1 MAWSNHMNLSP
12 EALAVHHRL
21 STDLPFFFERAPILV
36 KNKKGDIVT
45 FRLNRA
51 QQHIHNC
58 LEKQLRETGRV
69 RALIVKGRQEGCSL
83 YLTGRNYFKCSRNKG
98 ITALLIS
105 HDAKATD
112 HLFSMIKRYQKY
124 VNPVLAPKEG
134 TANRNQLAFSELESS
149 FSVGTAGNEDIG
161 RGGTHQIFHWSEVAY
176 TKNAELIQD
185 GAMQT
190 VPNSA
195 GTEIVLESTA
205 NGPVGLFYNMCDAAL
220 HGKGEYQLIFVP
232 WWWMDEYEEPERPGV
247 NNEPY
252 TAEEE
257 EYCAQNLGEYPPMVA
272 RRKMLWRRAK
282 IFEFGGSVNMERG
295 LRKFRQV
302 YPANPVEAF
311 QASGVGLVSPAAI
324 MAARKN
330 IGLSDENAP
339 LIMGVDSA
347 GGGEESDRTVLAFRR
362 GRVFEEF
369 IKVPKMPNMDMAL
382 AGVVVNE
389 IKKRGVDMCF
399 IDVGFGH
406 GTIDRLH
413 ELGYRRVVQAVGFGE
428 RALRPDVYMNKRSE
442 MLIEAAEWINGRGV
456 RIPDSDELH
465 SDLAA
470 VPIDETTSNGLKYIK
485 PKKDIKKL
493 LGGKSTDIF
502 DAFALT
508 FAYPVRKNGFGSA
521 RNSGAGVNGIGGSDF
536 GWSKK
541 DGGKSPLSSRNRDRN
556 MGRGGRGR

>member
-1 MAWSNHMNLSP
+1 MQLTSAEL
-12 EALAVHHRL
+12 EVHHRL
-21 STDLPFFFERAPILV
+21 NTDLPFFMAQAPMVV
-36 KNKKGDIVT
+36 KNKKGELVV

-58 LEKQLRETGRV
+58 LERQRRETGKV
-69 RALIVKGRQEGCSL
+69 RALILKGRQEGCSL
-83 YLTGRNYFKCSRNKG
+83 YMTARNYWISTRRRG
-98 ITALLIS
+98 ISSLLIS
-105 HDAKATD
+105 HDGKATD
-112 HLFSMIKRYQKY
+112 HLFSMVKRYQKY
-124 VNPVLAPKEG
+124 INPVLRPAEG
-134 TANRNQLAFSELESS
+134 AANRYQLVFSNLESS
-149 FSVGTAGNEDIG
+149 FSVGTAGNEDVG
-161 RGGTHQIFHWSEVAY
+161 RGGTHQLFHWSEVAY

-190 VPNSA
+190 VPNA
-195 GTEIVLESTA
+195 DGTEIVLESTA

-220 HGKGEYQLIFVP
+220 HNKGEYQLIFVP
-232 WWWMDEYEEPERPGV
+232 WWWMEEYEEQDRGQPEFSQ
-247 NNEPY
+247 
-252 TAEEE
+252 EEA
-257 EYCAQNLGEYPPMVA
+257 EYCAQNLGEYGPEQQ

-282 IFEFGGSVNMERG
+282 IFEFGGSVAPERG

-330 IGLSDENAP
+330 FALSDNSAP

-347 GGGEESDRTVLAFRR
+347 GGGEDSDRTILAFRR
-362 GRVFEEF
+362 GRVFEEY
-369 IKVPKMPNMDMAL
+369 ISVPKMANMDMAL
-382 AGVVVNE
+382 AGVIAQE
-389 IKKRGVDMCF
+389 IKKRSVDMCF

-413 ELGYRRVVQAVGFGE
+413 ELGYRRVVQPVAFGE

-442 MLIEAAEWINGRGV
+442 MLIEAAEWINNRGV

-508 FAYPVRKNGFGSA
+508 FAYPVRKSVTGSVGGWGSNGA
-521 RNSGAGVNGIGGSDF
+521 EGG
-536 GWSKK
+536 WTKEK
-541 DGGKSPLSSRNRDRN
+541 KSPLASMNRR
-556 MGRGGRGR
+556 RGRR

>member
-1 MAWSNHMNLSP
+1 MNLTGA
-12 EALAVHHRL
+12 ELAVHHRL
-21 STDLPFFFERAPILV
+21 NTDLQFFMLQAPLIV
-36 KNKKGDIVT
+36 KNKKGELVP
-45 FRLNRA
+45 FRFNRA
-51 QQHIHNC
+51 QRHIHEC
-58 LEKQLRETGRV
+58 LEKQKRETGKV
-69 RALIVKGRQEGCSL
+69 RALVLKGRQEGCSL
-83 YLTGRNYFKCSRNKG
+83 YMTARNYWLSTRRRG
-98 ITALLIS
+98 VSALLIS
-105 HDAKATD
+105 HDGKATD
-112 HLFSMIKRYQKY
+112 HLFGMVKRYQKY
-124 VNPVLAPKEG
+124 INPVLRPEEG
-134 TANRNQLAFSELESS
+134 AANRYQLVLSGLESS
-149 FSVGTAGNEDIG
+149 FSVGTAGNEDVG
-161 RGGTHQIFHWSEVAY
+161 RGGTHQVFHWSEVAY

-190 VPNSA
+190 VPNAA

-220 HGKGEYQLIFVP
+220 HNKGEYQLIFVP
-232 WWWMDEYEEPERPGV
+232 WWWMDEYEEDDRGQP
-247 NNEPY
+247 PY
-252 TAEEE
+252 TEEE
-257 EYCAQNLGEYPPMVA
+257 AEYCAQNLFEYPPA
-272 RRKMLWRRAK
+272 QQRRKMLWRRGK
-282 IFEFGGSVNMERG
+282 IFEFGGSVAPERG

-330 IGLSDENAP
+330 FGLSDPNAP

-347 GGGEESDRTVLAFRR
+347 GGGEDSDRTILAFRR

-369 IKVPKMPNMDMAL
+369 ITVPKMQNMDMAL
-382 AGVVVNE
+382 AGVIATE
-389 IKKRGVDMCF
+389 IKKRQVDTCF

-406 GTIDRLH
+406 GTVDRLH
-413 ELGYRRVVQAVGFGE
+413 ELGFRRIVQPVAFGE

-442 MLIEAAEWINGRGV
+442 MLIEAAEWVNNRGV

-508 FAYPVRKNGFGSA
+508 FAYPVRKSVT
-521 RNSGAGVNGIGGSDF
+521 GAVGTGGADG
-536 GWSKK
+536 GWSKA
-541 DGGKSPLSSRNRDRN
+541 DGGKGGGLSSMKKRRES
-556 MGRGGRGR
+556 GRR

>member
-1 MAWSNHMNLSP
+1 MNLSP
-12 EALAVHHRL
+12 AELAVHHRL
-21 STDLPFFFERAPILV
+21 NSDLPFFMERAPLIV
-36 KNKKGDIVT
+36 KDKKGDLVT
-45 FRLNRA
+45 FRPNRA
-51 QQHIHNC
+51 QQHINAC
-58 LEKQLRETGRV
+58 IDKQMRETGKV
-69 RALIVKGRQEGCSL
+69 RALILKGRQEGCSL
-83 YLTGRNYFKCSRNKG
+83 YMTARNYWKCTRNRG
-98 ITALLIS
+98 VSVLLIS
-105 HDAKATD
+105 HDGKATD
-112 HLFSMIKRYQKY
+112 HLFSMVKRYQKY
-124 VNPVLAPKEG
+124 IHPVLKPEEG
-134 TANRNQLAFSELESS
+134 AANRYQLVLSSLESS

-161 RGGTHQIFHWSEVAY
+161 RGGTHQVMHWSEVAY

-190 VPNSA
+190 VPNTP

-220 HGKGEYQLIFVP
+220 HNKGEYQLIFVP
-232 WWWMDEYEEPERPGV
+232 WWWMEEYEEADRGQPQ
-247 NNEPY
+247 Y
-252 TAEEE
+252 TEEE
-257 EYCAQNLGEYPPMVA
+257 AEYCAQNLGEYPEKVA

-282 IFEFGGSVNMERG
+282 IFEFGGSVSLERG

-324 MAARKN
+324 MYARKN
-330 IGLSDENAP
+330 FALSDPGAP

-347 GGGEESDRTVLAFRR
+347 GGGEESDRTILAFRR
-362 GRVFEEF
+362 GRVFEEY
-369 IKVPKMPNMDMAL
+369 ISVPKMPNMDMAL
-382 AGVVVNE
+382 AGVIVNE

-399 IDVGFGH
+399 MDVGFGH

-413 ELGYRRVVQAVGFGE
+413 ELGYRRVVQPVGFGE

-442 MLIEAAEWINGRGV
+442 MLIDAAEWINNKGV

-508 FAYPVRKNGFGSA
+508 FAYPVRKAGGLA
-521 RNSGAGVNGIGGSDF
+521 GGAGGVGGAGVDSGN
-536 GWSKK
+536 WTKK
-541 DGGKSPLSSRNRDRN
+541 DGGKSPLKARRR
-556 MGRGGRGR
+556 R

>member
-1 MAWSNHMNLSP
+1 MNLSS

-21 STDLPFFFERAPILV
+21 SSDLPFFFEKAPVLV
-36 KNKKGDIVT
+36 KDKKGDIVT

-51 QQHIHNC
+51 QRHIHAC
-58 LEKQLRETGRV
+58 LERQLKETGRV

-83 YLTGRNYFKCSRNKG
+83 YLTGRNYWKCSRKKG
-98 ITALLIS
+98 VSALLIS

-124 VNPVLAPKEG
+124 INPVLAPVEG
-134 TANRNQLAFSELESS
+134 TANRNQLVFSELESS

-161 RGGTHQIFHWSEVAY
+161 RGGTHQVFHWSEVAY
-176 TKNAELIQD
+176 TKNADLIQD

-190 VPNSA
+190 VPNAA

-205 NGPVGLFYNMCDAAL
+205 NGPVGLFYNMCDAAI

-232 WWWMDEYEEPERPGV
+232 WWWMDEYEEVDRGLPL
-247 NNEPY
+247 
-252 TAEEE
+252 TEEE
-257 EYCAQNLGEYPPMVA
+257 TEYAAVNLSEYPEAVM
-272 RRKMLWRRAK
+272 RRKMMWRRGK
-282 IFEFGGSVNMERG
+282 IFEFGGSVNMDKG

-330 IGLSDENAP
+330 ITLTDENAP

-347 GGGEESDRTVLAFRR
+347 GGGEDSDRTIIAFRR
-362 GRVFEEF
+362 GRHFEEY
-369 IKVPKMPNMDMAL
+369 ISVPKMPNMDMAL

-389 IKKRGVDMCF
+389 IKRRKVDMCF

-508 FAYPVRKNGFGSA
+508 FAYPVRKSV
-521 RNSGAGVNGIGGSDF
+521 SGAVGRGMNGSLGSEA
-536 GWSKK
+536 GWQKK
-541 DGGKSPLSSRNRDRN
+541 DGGKSPLSSRNRKR
-556 MGRGGRGR
+556 